1 VIFMGIKVPS
11 ELPSATAS
19 LKLAQIVTLIKE
31 NQLLTAAIVFIA
43 WQIGLVADATSYVGG
58 MC

>member
-1 VIFMGIKVPS
+1 MSIPKPSDVPV
-11 ELPSATAS
+11 TAS
-19 LKLAQIVTLIKE
+19 LKLAQIVQLVKD
-31 NQLLTAAIVFIA
+31 NQLLTAAIVFLA

>member
-1 VIFMGIKVPS
+1 VIIMGIVP
-11 ELPSATAS
+11 EKIPSATAS
-19 LKLAQIVTLIKE
+19 LKVAQILNLVKE

-43 WQIGLVADATSYVGG
+43 WQIGIVADATSYVGG

>member
-1 VIFMGIKVPS
+1 MISMTKIPEVI
-11 ELPSATAS
+11 PSASAS
-19 LKLAQIVTLIKE
+19 LKLAQIVQLIKD
-31 NQLLTAAIVFIA
+31 NQLLTAAIVFLA

>member
-1 VIFMGIKVPS
+1 MVTIPDKI
-11 ELPSATAS
+11 PSATAS
-19 LKLAQIVTLIKE
+19 LKLAQILNLIKE

-43 WQIGLVADATSYVGG
+43 WQIGVVADATTYVGG

>member
-1 VIFMGIKVPS
+1 MATLPEKI
-11 ELPSATAS
+11 PSATAS
-19 LKLAQIVTLIKE
+19 LKLAQIVQLVKD
-31 NQLLTAAIVFIA
+31 NQLLTAAVVFLA

>member
-1 VIFMGIKVPS
+1 MAT
-11 ELPSATAS
+11 LPDKIRSATAS
-19 LKLAQIVTLIKE
+19 LKLAQIVQLVE
-31 NQLLTAAIVFIA
+31 DNQLLTAAVVFLA

>member
-1 VIFMGIKVPS
+1 MSGILPEKI
-11 ELPSATAS
+11 PSATAS
-19 LKLAQIVTLIKE
+19 LKVAQILTLIKE

-43 WQIGLVADATSYVGG
+43 WQLGVVADATSYVGG

>member
-1 VIFMGIKVPS
+1 MATLPDKI
-11 ELPSATAS
+11 PSATAS
-19 LKLAQIVTLIKE
+19 LKLAQIVQLVKD
-31 NQLLTAAIVFIA
+31 NQLLTAAVVFLA

>member
-1 VIFMGIKVPS
+1 MAIVPDKI
-11 ELPSATAS
+11 PSATAS
-19 LKLAQIVTLIKE
+19 LKLAQIVQLVKD
-31 NQLLTAAIVFIA
+31 NQLLTAAVVFLA